1 MGTNQTPHLNH
12 ISDLDLLSGGGL
24 KDGWAYIMPPDKH
37 IMDETG
43 HVELDADMDDHLKE
57 QTGALR
63 NLYACRR
70 QSSDLSTEND
80 KNTLS
85 VQEINGAFIRMNSNG
100 NDISILVK
108 RGLEVVACASLND
121 QTGLLTDVVV
131 RPSAKKGNAWKILVE
146 EAKKYTLKKLE
157 KKALVIQIETDEEE
171 SFYRENG
178 FVLNESQQIG
188 LVNKCMIW
196 EG

>member
-12 ISDLDLLSGGGL
+12 VTDLDLLSGGGL

-43 HVELDADMDDHLKE
+43 HAELEVDMDDHLKE
-57 QTGALR
+57 QTEALK
-63 NLYACRR
+63 NLYAYRR
-70 QSSDLSTEND
+70 RSSDLSTEDN
-80 KNTLS
+80 KNALS

-100 NDISILVK
+100 NEVSILVK

-121 QTGLLTDVVV
+121 QTGFLTDVVV
-131 RPSAKKGNAWKILVE
+131 RPSAKKGKAWKILVE
-146 EAKKYTLKKLE
+146 EAKQFTLKTLE
-157 KKALVIQIETDEEE
+157 NKVLRVQVDTDEEE

-178 FVLNESQQIG
+178 FLIDEFQQIG
-188 LVNKCMIW
+188 LTNKYMIW